1 MKHHSIIRES
11 WLRPSLLAVAIFVG
25 AVRPVSAE
33 ELSADSRVA
42 LVQQALKLQH
52 FYYGEVDGNLDC
64 ATQGALRRF
73 QFRNGLPGTGA
84 MDDATVEALT
94 GIRPSPKAATA
105 NIAAQA
111 EGASEMSAP
120 IREKINGPTPKAVA
134 AELGQERNL
143 SANLDRSGRLTVPHA
158 AYTVQLPSW
167 SAQHRAAVQ
176 DRVEVRRAIPITSP
190 EAVDASETSA
200 EVVTTVPAYFTG
212 QDGHVYTYY
221 RKMRVK
227 AADGLS
233 SPTSIDGSRGTA
245 FSVSREVSGWAPI
258 TDGSVA
264 NR

>member
-1 MKHHSIIRES
+1 MKHHSIIRKS

-25 AVRPVSAE
+25 AVRLVSAE

-52 FYYGEVDGNLDC
+52 FYYGDVDGNLDC

-105 NIAAQA
+105 NTAAQA
-111 EGASEMSAP
+111 EGASEMNAP
-120 IREKINGPTPKAVA
+120 IREKTNGPTA
-134 AELGQERNL
+134 ADAGQERNL

-167 SAQHRAAVQ
+167 SAQHRAALQ

-190 EAVDASETSA
+190 DAVDGSETSP

-221 RKMRVK
+221 RKVRMK

-245 FSVSREVSGWAPI
+245 FSVSRELSDWAPI
-258 TDGSVA
+258 TGGSVA

>member
-1 MKHHSIIRES
+1 MKHHSIIRKS

-25 AVRPVSAE
+25 AIRLVSAE
-33 ELSADSRVA
+33 EPSADSRVA

-105 NIAAQA
+105 NTAAQA
-111 EGASEMSAP
+111 EGASEMNAP
-120 IREKINGPTPKAVA
+120 IREKTNGPTA
-134 AELGQERNL
+134 ADAGQEPNL
-143 SANLDRSGRLTVPHA
+143 SANLDRSGRLAVPHA
-158 AYTVQLPSW
+158 AYSVQLPSW
-167 SAQHRAAVQ
+167 SAQHRAALQ

-190 EAVDASETSA
+190 DAVDGSEPSA
-200 EVVTTVPAYFTG
+200 EVVTVPAYFTG

-221 RKMRVK
+221 RKMRMK

-233 SPTSIDGSRGTA
+233 SPTSMDGSRGTA
-245 FSVSREVSGWAPI
+245 FSVSRELSDTAQNAGG
-258 TDGSVA
+258 TVA